1 MFIERE
7 MLLNFKHPGIVQLFS
22 TFQKP
27 DKLYFVLEYLEGGDL
42 ADFLKLHRSIYLIL
56 LKKILNMKHF
66 NFIWQK

>member
-1 MFIERE
+1 

-42 ADFLKLHRSIYLIL
+42 ADFLKLHRSTLFIIIF